1 MRLLIFLLLIPN
13 FLIAQNINEEIAALK
28 DSIILYKNSNPDKS
42 IFYGFEVISMADFNN
57 PTKDLISVHNHIG
70 EILFNRNLDAEAL
83 RFYNQSLKLFEAI
96 PKNKRKE
103 KKIKFLPWILVNIGN
118 VYFKNNN
125 FAKAKEKYLE
135 AEVNFKL
142 YDNKIMQSQGIA
154 TINDNLALIALE
166 NNNFNKAQDHF
177 NSSYLL
183 RKKSNKVEDII
194 YSHLGFLSVNMRK
207 DDLFKINF
215 HFNKIEKLY
224 ELEKVSYTPKELSTS
239 FLLRN
244 YGYAYSIMGD
254 YYKTKENYIAAID
267 YYKQASNLLERFPVE
282 LPKLQVNI
290 AESYLA
296 LNDMEKA
303 MSSAQNNLNEIRG
316 NFFAEEKKRNFLV
329 LESIY
334 EHNSDNINL
343 IKVKDSLIKIVS
355 FGSTLNL
362 GDKFNELESNILL
375 SKKRSELNESKIK
388 YNTYLFILIIGST
401 ILLFSLISLRLNF
414 NLQKEKSEKII
425 SEKKYIEA
433 SLEHKKMELVNKS
446 NYISQRNK
454 NLNYILES
462 VDKVDISSKNDSSTS
477 IIKEKI
483 ALILKS
489 ENINNRFEKQFEE
502 VYPGFFKD
510 LIAKSSHLS
519 QNDLR
524 LCAYLKMNQGTNEI
538 AQLSGVSI
546 RTVES
551 QKYRLKKKLNLSKE
565 ENLVHFL
572 FTL

>member
-142 YDNKIMQSQGIA
+142 YDNKIIQSQGIA

-462 VDKVDISSKNDSSTS
+462 VDKVDISSKNDSTS

>member
-462 VDKVDISSKNDSSTS
+462 VDKVDISSKNDSTS

>member
-13 FLIAQNINEEIAALK
+13 FLISQNINEEIAALK
-28 DSIILYKNSNPDKS
+28 DSIIFFKNSNPDKS

-303 MSSAQNNLNEIRG
+303 MSSAQNNLIEIRG

-462 VDKVDISSKNDSSTS
+462 VDKVDISSKNDSTR

>member
-454 NLNYILES
+454 NLNYILDS
-462 VDKVDISSKNDSSTS
+462 VDKVDISSKNDSTS

>member
-254 YYKTKENYIAAID
+254 YYKAKENYIAAID

-462 VDKVDISSKNDSSTS
+462 VDKVDISSKNDSTS

>member
-28 DSIILYKNSNPDKS
+28 DSIILFKNSNPDKS

-142 YDNKIMQSQGIA
+142 YDNKIIQSQGIA

-462 VDKVDISSKNDSSTS
+462 VDKVDISSKNDSTS

>member
-224 ELEKVSYTPKELSTS
+224 ELEKVSYTPKELSSS

-462 VDKVDISSKNDSSTS
+462 VDKVDISSKNDSTS

>member
-42 IFYGFEVISMADFNN
+42 IFYGFEVISIADFNN

-462 VDKVDISSKNDSSTS
+462 VDKVDISSKNDSTS

>member
-28 DSIILYKNSNPDKS
+28 DSIILFKNSNPDKS

-166 NNNFNKAQDHF
+166 NNNFNEAQDHI
-177 NSSYLL
+177 NTSYLL

-194 YSHLGFLSVNMRK
+194 YSHLGFLTVNMHK

-224 ELEKVSYTPKELSTS
+224 ELEKVNYTPKELLTS

-254 YYKTKENYIAAID
+254 YYKGKENYTAAID
-267 YYKQASNLLERFPVE
+267 YYKQALNLLERFPVE
-282 LPKLQVNI
+282 LPQLQVNV

-303 MSSAQNNLNEIRG
+303 MSSAQNNLIEIRG

-334 EHNSDNINL
+334 EYNSDNINL

-355 FGSTLNL
+355 FGATLNL

-462 VDKVDISSKNDSSTS
+462 VDKVDNSDKNESTH

-510 LIAKSSHLS
+510 LIARSSHLS

-524 LCAYLKMNQGTNEI
+524 LCAYLKMNQSTKEI

-546 RTVES
+546 RTIES
-551 QKYRLKKKLNLSKE
+551 QKYRLKKKFNLSKE
-565 ENLVHFL
+565 ENLIHFL

>member
-28 DSIILYKNSNPDKS
+28 DSIILFKNSNPDKS

-462 VDKVDISSKNDSSTS
+462 VDKVDISSKNDSTS

>member
-462 VDKVDISSKNDSSTS
+462 VDKVDISSKNDSTS

-510 LIAKSSHLS
+510 LIAKSSLLS